1 MSALELAAEI
11 DLDSVPV
18 CALCLFDLAWELHQG
33 RKPSRALV
41 ERTVEWIWLESGE
54 GVRAA
59 VVRARE
65 EGRPFAEEALRE
77 LEAAAWRSDFAEAVV
92 WRLARRLVEDMEG
105 ADSRSPA

>member
-1 MSALELAAEI
+1 
-11 DLDSVPV
+11 
-18 CALCLFDLAWELHQG
+18 
-33 RKPSRALV
+33 
-41 ERTVEWIWLESGE
+41 
-54 GVRAA
+54 
-59 VVRARE
+59 VRARE